1 MDTRLMVGGRVMNA
15 VSTSSTARAL
25 EAAIGVKIGSMKIL
39 EYRPTILTM
48 RYAESG
54 IFDK

>member
-1 MDTRLMVGGRVMNA
+1 MVGGRVMNA